1 MQTHI
6 ERPEAKFFHY
16 VLPAMASQLLTGFF
30 IIVDGFYIGQSIGDV
45 GLASINLLWP
55 VAALITAIGLGVGT
69 GGSVVMAN
77 ALGAHDEARAL
88 QARGTT
94 LVCLALASAVLT
106 LGLTAGYPYA
116 LRALG
121 ASGELWQPSV
131 DYLRL
136 VCLFCTA
143 QVFNSGL
150 NPLLRGAG
158 QNLAAMLV
166 MIEGLLLNIFLDWL
180 LIMHFPLGMAGAA
193 AATLIAQAASAVTAL
208 CCMAGG
214 KRLPLRPR
222 QLALNRAD
230 VKKLLKV
237 GVSPFGLSMSLNF
250 LIMLNNWQC
259 IRYGGASAV
268 ATYAILS

>member
-1 MQTHI
+1 M
-6 ERPEAKFFHY
+6 
-16 VLPAMASQLLTGFF
+16 
-30 IIVDGFYIGQSIGDV
+30 
-45 GLASINLLWP
+45 
-55 VAALITAIGLGVGT
+55 
-69 GGSVVMAN
+69 
-77 ALGAHDEARAL
+77 
-88 QARGTT
+88 
-94 LVCLALASAVLT
+94 
-106 LGLTAGYPYA
+106 
-116 LRALG
+116 
-121 ASGELWQPSV
+121 
-131 DYLRL
+131 
-136 VCLFCTA
+136 
-143 QVFNSGL
+143 
-150 NPLLRGAG
+150 RGAG

-268 ATYAILS
+268 ATYAILSYVLGSVQPLLSGIGGHAAAGELLLRRARQRGAQKAFEKKGLGLMLATSAVLCLAIVLLRGQLPYVFGASPQTARGSVPSLLCAAVALPFWGVVRLFSSYFYASGRQRESLLLILATHFASAPCFYTCCPCALA